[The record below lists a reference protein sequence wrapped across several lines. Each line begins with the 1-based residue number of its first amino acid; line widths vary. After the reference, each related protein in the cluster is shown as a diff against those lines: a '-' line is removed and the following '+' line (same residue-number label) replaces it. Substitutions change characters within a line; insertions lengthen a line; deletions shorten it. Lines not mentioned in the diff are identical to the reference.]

1 MPKKSMSKKSMSYRN
16 NVTVSDAF
24 YAVKVLLGVIIS
36 LLLTIIGIINYQ
48 NQHTTMLLWFTLI
61 SAIICIILIFRFLW
75 CYYALQ
81 KGKHVGKDIGH
92 A

>member
-1 MPKKSMSKKSMSYRN
+1 MSKKSISYRN

-24 YAVKVLLGVIIS
+24 YTVKVLLGIIIS

-48 NQHTTMLLWFTLI
+48 NQHTTMLLCFTLLSVI
-61 SAIICIILIFRFLW
+61 TCIALVLRFLW

-81 KGKHVGKDIGH
+81 KGKHIGKDIGH

>member
-1 MPKKSMSKKSMSYRN
+1 MTTKSKAYRK
-16 NVTVSDAF
+16 NVTTSDAF
-24 YAVKVLLGVIIS
+24 YTMRVFMGVIIS
-36 LLLTIIGIINYQ
+36 LLLTIIGIINCGSH
-48 NQHTTMLLWFTLI
+48 HTLIMLLTAAAAV
-61 SAIICIILIFRFLW
+61 SCIALVFRFLW